1 MSRRTEAVATA
12 RLRQPPAAGTPKRT
26 RAPRPSPATG
36 TNAPDATAGA
46 VARIKDEHLA
56 LASVLYGLRQATS
69 RIRTHGTPDFRL
81 LFALVDYIIEFPDR
95 LHHPKEDEHLF
106 RALARRCPAAR
117 ALIAELAAEHVRGDG
132 LIRALDEALKR
143 YARDGS
149 EAFEPFAAAVE
160 HYVAFH
166 WLHMTREE
174 EVLLPLAQRHL
185 TLSDWV
191 RIDAAFRANDN
202 PLAGVKPK
210 ARSEML
216 FRRILDLMP
225 PRATIAPAATPA

>member
-1 MSRRTEAVATA
+1 
-12 RLRQPPAAGTPKRT
+12 
-26 RAPRPSPATG
+26 
-36 TNAPDATAGA
+36 
-46 VARIKDEHLA
+46 
-56 LASVLYGLRQATS
+56 
-69 RIRTHGTPDFRL
+69 
-81 LFALVDYIIEFPDR
+81 
-95 LHHPKEDEHLF
+95 
-106 RALARRCPAAR
+106 
-117 ALIAELAAEHVRGDG
+117 
-132 LIRALDEALKR
+132 
-143 YARDGS
+143 
-149 EAFEPFAAAVE
+149 
-160 HYVAFH
+160 
-166 WLHMTREE
+166 MTREE